1 MAKQKKLMQSGGGA
15 LAIDQTDQLLIEFSL
30 FVNAYL
36 QSKEHLRSDHLL
48 DAYTYILDALN
59 HWARIVILE
68 EGKNIESSV
77 WEQVYHVNIGV
88 YKLYEEVALSRE
100 TIQQRIQLVLLA
112 CDFSVM
118 SKLEKCCSAL
128 IRFLQKQER
137 PFALHELE
145 QSEEFAIVSDQ
156 LPVLLKMLVKKGL
169 IREVAVAGSDDID
182 KLEIKYTVPDIPM
195 NPMNQMS
202 SVVEM

>member
-1 MAKQKKLMQSGGGA
+1 MAKQKKLMHSGREA
-15 LAIDQTDQLLIEFSL
+15 LGQTDQLLIEFSL

-36 QSKEHLRSDHLL
+36 QSKEHLRSNHLL

-112 CDFSVM
+112 CEFSVM
-118 SKLEKCCSAL
+118 SKLEKCCSTL
-128 IRFLQKQER
+128 IRFLRKQER
-137 PFALHELE
+137 PFGLYELE

-156 LPVLLKMLVKKGL
+156 LPVLLKMLVKKSL

-182 KLEIKYTVPDIPM
+182 ILEIKYTASDI
-195 NPMNQMS
+195 PMNQMS
-202 SVVEM
+202 SVIEM